1 MGLPVRLPETVSTI
15 GVGSPSERRGMW
27 RATRVTSDTQQKSV
41 DVQMPK
47 RREGLIERELPEEL
61 ILYDPETDCAFLLNR
76 TSAAIWDLCD
86 GQSALR
92 QIAEQ
97 IAPRFSAPPE
107 KVVEDVRATIERFH
121 RDRLLVPG

>member
-1 MGLPVRLPETVSTI
+1 M
-15 GVGSPSERRGMW
+15 
-27 RATRVTSDTQQKSV
+27 
-41 DVQMPK
+41 
-47 RREGLIERELPEEL
+47 ERELPQEM
-61 ILYDPETDCAFLLNR
+61 ILYDPETDRAFLLNH

-86 GQSALR
+86 GQNALR

-97 IAPRFSAPPE
+97 IATCFSAPAE

>member
-1 MGLPVRLPETVSTI
+1 MVSKDATVSLN
-15 GVGSPSERRGMW
+15 
-27 RATRVTSDTQQKSV
+27 
-41 DVQMPK
+41 VQMPK

-61 ILYDPETDCAFLLNR
+61 ILYDPETARAFLLNR

-86 GQSALR
+86 GQIALR

-97 IAPRFSAPPE
+97 IASCFSAPTE
-107 KVVEDVRATIERFH
+107 KVIEDVRATMECFH